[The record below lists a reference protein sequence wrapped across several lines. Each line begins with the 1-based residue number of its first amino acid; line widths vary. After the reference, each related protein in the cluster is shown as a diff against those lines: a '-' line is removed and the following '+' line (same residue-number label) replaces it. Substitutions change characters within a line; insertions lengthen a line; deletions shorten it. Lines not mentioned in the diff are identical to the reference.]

1 MELQSKWVEYLH
13 TSTEAERKEAAI
25 ILDALEAKRNNIHS
39 TFVAS
44 LLNLTVINIDLEKK
58 TLAMTM
64 DNSPLLDNSLSILH
78 GGFSATFLDTVMGT
92 LASKITPENK
102 TTVTSEIKV
111 NFLRPGIGEKFSC
124 HASVIHQGSK
134 IIVVEGRMMN
144 EMQKIVA
151 HATGSFFIIDK

>member
-1 MELQSKWVEYLH
+1 MDIHSKWEQFLH
-13 TSTEAERKEAAI
+13 TGTDAERKEAAI
-25 ILDALEAKRNNIHS
+25 ILKSLEAKRNNLQT

-44 LLNLTVINIDLEKK
+44 LLNLTVTDFNFEKK
-58 TLAMTM
+58 TLQMTM
-64 DNSPLLDNSLSILH
+64 DNSTLLDNSLTILH

-124 HASVIHQGSK
+124 QASVIHQGSK
-134 IIVVEGRMMN
+134 IIVVEGKMMN

>member
-1 MELQSKWVEYLH
+1 MDIHSKWEQFLK
-13 TSTEAERKEAAI
+13 TGTDAERKEAAI
-25 ILDALEAKRNNIHS
+25 ILESLEAKRNNLHT

-44 LLNLTVINIDLEKK
+44 LLNLTVTDLNLEKK
-58 TLAMTM
+58 TLEMAM
-64 DNSPLLDNSLSILH
+64 DNSTLLDNSLSILH

-111 NFLRPGIGEKFSC
+111 NFLRPGVGDKFSC
-124 HASVIHQGSK
+124 HASVIHHGSK
-134 IIVVEGRMMN
+134 IIVVEGKMMN

-151 HATGSFFIIDK
+151 HATGSFFIINK